1 MTMDTKALLVEAEA
15 LKPQLLTDR
24 RTLHHA
30 PEVGPSLPRTAAY
43 VTERLTALGYTPRPL
58 AGGVVADITG
68 EDTGRCVLLRADMDA
83 LRVREA
89 TGLDFQSENDAM
101 HACGHDMHAAMLLGA
116 AALLKRHQADLKGTV
131 RLVFQPDEEGFTGAK
146 SMLAAGVLKDAPTP
160 KAALALH
167 VNSGTPSGMVLCGR
181 GTFMAGCTLFRI
193 SVRGTGCHGDMPETG
208 VDPINIAAH
217 IYLALQALTA
227 REISA
232 KEPAVVTIGHF
243 QGGQAPNIIP
253 EEAVME
259 GTIRTFDREL
269 TARIMERIRVIAENT
284 AAAFR
289 GSATV
294 EEIAS
299 APPLVNDP
307 ALMEQVSGWA
317 EELAGKEKV
326 YRLDQGGMGS
336 EDFASF
342 TYELPCAYLPAGG
355 RNAAGGSPLR
365 QAHAQRGG
373 GVQRGRSPHRRS
385 APHPVR
391 PADAG
396 AGNLSRPLPF
406 LRQIQTLF
414 TKGSAAGGSL
424 WAEKR
429 GNTYGRKKERR
440 QAGRAQ
446 PPWLAAGGAGIGG
459 PGDLGYSGMAGP
471 YRAGAG
477 HLRQRG
483 SPDPQGAVLPI

>member
-1 MTMDTKALLVEAEA
+1 MNITPEELLKESRTLE
-15 LKPQLLTDR
+15 PQLQQWR
-24 RTLHHA
+24 RTLHRH
-30 PEVGPSLPRTAAY
+30 PEVGFDLTQTKAL
-43 VTERLTALGYTPRPL
+43 VKTALTEMGYEPKDCGRAGVLAL
-58 AGGVVADITG
+58 AGGKKP
-68 EDTGRCVLLRADMDA
+68 GRTILLRADMDA
-83 LRVREA
+83 LPIPEESGEEFR
-89 TGLDFQSENDAM
+89 SEVPGKM
-101 HACGHDMHAAMLLGA
+101 HGCGHDMHTAMLLGA
-116 AALLKRHQADLKGTV
+116 ARLLMQHRQELSGTV
-131 RLVFQPDEEGFTGAK
+131 KLVFQPDEEGFTGAK
-146 SMLAAGVLKDAPTP
+146 AMLAAGVLQAPAP
-160 KAALALH
+160 SEALALH
-167 VNSGTPSGMVLCGR
+167 VHSGTPSGTVLCGS
-181 GTFMAGCTLFRI
+181 GAFMAGCTLFRI
-193 SVRGTGCHGDMPETG
+193 TVRGKGCHGAMPETG

-289 GSATV
+289 GSAQV

-342 TYELPCAYLPAGG
+342 TYALPCAYL
-355 RNAAGGSPLR
+355 LL
-365 QAHAQRGG
+365 
-373 GVQRGRSPHRRS
+373 
-385 APHPVR
+385 
-391 PADAG
+391 G
-396 AGNLSRPLPF
+396 AGTPQEDPRYGKPMHNEAVVFNEDVLPTGAA
-406 LRQIQTLF
+406 LHTLF
-414 TKGSAAGGSL
+414 AL
-424 WAEKR
+424 R
-429 GNTYGRKKERR
+429 M
-440 QAGRAQ
+440 
-446 PPWLAAGGAGIGG
+446 LA
-459 PGDLGYSGMAGP
+459 
-471 YRAGAG
+471 
-477 HLRQRG
+477 
-483 SPDPQGAVLPI
+483 